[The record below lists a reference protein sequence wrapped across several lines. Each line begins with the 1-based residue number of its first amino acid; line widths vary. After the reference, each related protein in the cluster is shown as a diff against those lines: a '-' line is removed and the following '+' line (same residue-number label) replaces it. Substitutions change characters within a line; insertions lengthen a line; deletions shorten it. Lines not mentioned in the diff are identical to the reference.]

1 MLLKIRQL
9 LYNLLMNRKQIF
21 GFLFLVKVAEKILQK
36 EILNNQH
43 KELLTSNGKLQTP
56 SR

>member
-1 MLLKIRQL
+1 M
-9 LYNLLMNRKQIF
+9 
-21 GFLFLVKVAEKILQK
+21 VKVAEKILQK

-56 SR
+56 ST

>member
-1 MLLKIRQL
+1 MRLKIRQS
-9 LYNLLMNRKQIF
+9 LYNLFMNRKQIF
-21 GFLFLVKVAEKILQK
+21 GFLLKVAEKILQK
-36 EILNNQH
+36 EILNNKH